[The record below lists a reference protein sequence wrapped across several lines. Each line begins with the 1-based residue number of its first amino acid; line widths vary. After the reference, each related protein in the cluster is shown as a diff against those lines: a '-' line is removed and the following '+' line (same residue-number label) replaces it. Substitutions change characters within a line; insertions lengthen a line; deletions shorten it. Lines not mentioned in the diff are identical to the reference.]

1 MGLNT
6 VCTHVCTHKYH
17 ENQMTLRH
25 HTHTYVYTQKE
36 VWKLD
41 TGFGWVLWK
50 EGFLLCFER
59 GQSWAQPE
67 VEGECKVQSRKRA
80 NQCHALFSD
89 IMLWWHLGPL
99 GALALLILYNCLKLH
114 WMGYCCI
121 LSSSHWPYCISSQSQ
136 SSGTLSG
143 RTTMYSTSSSGL
155 GERKYIL

>member
-1 MGLNT
+1 MYT
-6 VCTHVCTHKYH
+6 C
-17 ENQMTLRH
+17 RH
-25 HTHTYVYTQKE
+25 TQIPWKSNDTQTPRTHTCIHAE
-36 VWKLD
+36 RGME
-41 TGFGWVLWK
+41 TGYWFCWVEVLWK

-67 VEGECKVQSRKRA
+67 VEGECKVQSRKIT

-89 IMLWWHLGPL
+89 IMLWWHLGPI
-99 GALALLILYNCLKLH
+99 GALTLLILYNCLKLH

-143 RTTMYSTSSSGL
+143 RTAMCSTSSSGL
-155 GERKYIL
+155 GEHKYIL